1 MKLDVNEPKPFL
13 KWAGGKSSVLSSLHS
28 YLPEH
33 FSNYHEPMI
42 GGGAFFIDLKKDKNT
57 KRKFFIGD
65 YNDDLIHTYYIVKN
79 DVNELIK
86 HLKKN

>member
-1 MKLDVNEPKPFL
+1 MKLDTHDPKPFL

-33 FSNYHEPMI
+33 FSNFHEPMI

-57 KRKFFIGD
+57 NRKLAVAYQHSSIFVWRT
-65 YNDDLIHTYYIVKN
+65 TYQRM
-79 DVNELIK
+79 D
-86 HLKKN
+86 